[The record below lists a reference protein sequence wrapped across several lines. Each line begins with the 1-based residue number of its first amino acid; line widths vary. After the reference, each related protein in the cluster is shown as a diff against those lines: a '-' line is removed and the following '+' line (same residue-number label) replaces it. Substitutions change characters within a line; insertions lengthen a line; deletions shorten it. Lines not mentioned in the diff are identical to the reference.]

1 MQLIFVVFAM
11 VTLVGSL
18 APLAILNAAN
28 TTQLSLLLTKAVPA
42 SHLAISIPGPELEA
56 IPDTLHANRR
66 QSAEVAWNWDGR
78 RLSSVRLDS
87 AGSGWTRNICLPGWQ
102 VYKSFCHSIAADSN
116 ACASVR
122 PSHAFN
128 AISQQASENF
138 AEGAPEA
145 RKSTAA

>member
-1 MQLIFVVFAM
+1 M

-66 QSAEVAWNWDGR
+66 QAGGVGMELGWLAVEFGSVGFGRVRMGWEYLSAWLAGVQVVLPLHCSRFE
-78 RLSSVRLDS
+78 RL
-87 AGSGWTRNICLPGWQ
+87 CECP
-102 VYKSFCHSIAADSN
+102 C
-116 ACASVR
+116 AC
-122 PSHAFN
+122 
-128 AISQQASENF
+128 
-138 AEGAPEA
+138 
-145 RKSTAA
+145 

>member
-1 MQLIFVVFAM
+1 M

-66 QSAEVAWNWDGR
+66 QAGGVGMELGWLAVEFGSVGFGR
-78 RLSSVRLDS
+78 DEGNQLGTSLPSFAMARRCGPSSSDLSRS
-87 AGSGWTRNICLPGWQ
+87 
-102 VYKSFCHSIAADSN
+102 
-116 ACASVR
+116 
-122 PSHAFN
+122 
-128 AISQQASENF
+128 
-138 AEGAPEA
+138 
-145 RKSTAA
+145 